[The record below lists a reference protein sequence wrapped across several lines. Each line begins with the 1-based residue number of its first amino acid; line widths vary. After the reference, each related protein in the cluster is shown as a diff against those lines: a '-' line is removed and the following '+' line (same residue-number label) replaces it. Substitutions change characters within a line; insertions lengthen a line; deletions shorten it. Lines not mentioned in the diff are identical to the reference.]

1 MNAVSTTDLC
11 RVYKSRGGNPDVV
24 ALDSVSMDIEEGEV
38 HGLLGPNGA
47 GKTTLVKVLSTVLLP
62 TSGSAS
68 ILGHDVVRQTKAV
81 RPLIGI
87 VLGGDRG
94 LYWRLSGRQNLEY
107 WAALYNVPASTAK
120 ERIPKLLEMVGLT
133 DRADYLVEGYSR
145 GMRQRIHLARGLVGD
160 ARVLFLD
167 EPTAGMDPLAS
178 RDFRNMVGNLRSEG
192 RTILLTTHDM
202 AEAEAVCD
210 RVTLIDKGKIIA
222 VETPRSLSRLIAGN
236 ERIDFEGGTEGLD
249 GKLGAL
255 PGVASVNPL
264 PDGGNRVELEGEA
277 AAQGV
282 LKVLVDDGVT
292 AISTSR
298 PSLEEIYI
306 RVIGDKAAGVCGPKR
321 RVAGAGPHEGQAWPW
336 SSQRNRPLWWRW
348 QPIDTLECPAFLT
361 DLHDYR
367 YVESAPS
374 RANRSS
380 RME

>member
-11 RVYKSRGGNPDVV
+11 RVYKSRDSNPDVV
-24 ALDSVSMDIEEGEV
+24 ALDSVSMDIKEGEV

-68 ILGHDVVRQTKAV
+68 ILGHDVVRETKAV

-160 ARVLFLD
+160 VRVLFLD
-167 EPTAGMDPLAS
+167 KPTAGMDPLAS
-178 RDFRNMVGNLRSEG
+178 RDFRDLVGNLRSEG

-210 RVTLIDKGKIIA
+210 RVTLIDKGKVIA
-222 VETPRSLSRLIAGN
+222 VETPRSLGRLIAGN
-236 ERIDFEGGTEGLD
+236 ERIDFEGGTEGLTD
-249 GKLGAL
+249 TLRTL

-306 RVIGDKAAGVCGPKR
+306 RVIGDQAAGS
-321 RVAGAGPHEGQAWPW
+321 AG
-336 SSQRNRPLWWRW
+336 RNA
-348 QPIDTLECPAFLT
+348 E
-361 DLHDYR
+361 
-367 YVESAPS
+367 
-374 RANRSS
+374 
-380 RME
+380 

>member
-1 MNAVSTTDLC
+1 
-11 RVYKSRGGNPDVV
+11 
-24 ALDSVSMDIEEGEV
+24 MDIEEGEV

-68 ILGHDVVRQTKAV
+68 ILGHDVVRETKAV

-107 WAALYNVPASTAK
+107 WAALYNVPAGTAK
-120 ERIPKLLEMVGLT
+120 KRIPKLLDMVGLS

-210 RVTLIDKGKIIA
+210 RVTLIDKGIVIA

-236 ERIDFEGGTEGLD
+236 ERIDFQGGTEGLTD
-249 GKLGAL
+249 TLRVL

-264 PDGGNRVELEGEA
+264 PDGGSRVELEGEA

-306 RVIGDKAAGVCGPKR
+306 RVIGDQTAR
-321 RVAGAGPHEGQAWPW
+321 GAV
-336 SSQRNRPLWWRW
+336 RN
-348 QPIDTLECPAFLT
+348 DE
-361 DLHDYR
+361 
-367 YVESAPS
+367 
-374 RANRSS
+374 
-380 RME
+380 

>member
-107 WAALYNVPASTAK
+107 SAALYNVPASTAK
-120 ERIPKLLEMVGLT
+120 KRIPKLLEMVGLT

-264 PDGGNRVELEGEA
+264 PDGGNRVELEGDA
-277 AAQGV
+277 SAQSV
-282 LKVLVDDGVT
+282 LKVLVDEGVT

-306 RVIGDKAAGVCGPKR
+306 SVIGDQAAR
-321 RVAGAGPHEGQAWPW
+321 GAV
-336 SSQRNRPLWWRW
+336 RNG
-348 QPIDTLECPAFLT
+348 E
-361 DLHDYR
+361 
-367 YVESAPS
+367 
-374 RANRSS
+374 
-380 RME
+380 